1 MKVENKVMPN
11 EKQMEEFLEEGNDE
25 PIFMVNL
32 LKFKEKA
39 EYPDKRETD
48 LTGREAY
55 AIYGAEVVKH
65 LEKVGGKPIFGSDVI
80 RLMLGEVE
88 ELWDQVA
95 IAMYP
100 NRKAMLKMISDP
112 DYIESAQH
120 RVAGLAGQLNIET
133 KIRNNE
139 GFESF
144 RAYSPCSFFCF
155 AVCSEIR

>member
-133 KIRNNE
+133 KIRNND
-139 GFESF
+139 
-144 RAYSPCSFFCF
+144 
-155 AVCSEIR
+155 

>member
-11 EKQMEEFLEEGNDE
+11 EKQMEEFLEEGHDE

-32 LKFKEKA
+32 LKFKDSA
-39 EYPDKRETD
+39 EYPDKRESN
-48 LTGREAY
+48 LSGKEAF
-55 AIYGAEVVKH
+55 AIYSKEVVGH
-65 LEKVGGKPIFGSDVI
+65 LEKVGGKPIFGSEVT

-88 ELWDQVA
+88 DLWDQVA

-112 DYIESAQH
+112 GYIKSAQH

-133 KIRNNE
+133 KIRNND
-139 GFESF
+139 
-144 RAYSPCSFFCF
+144 
-155 AVCSEIR
+155 

>member
-11 EKQMEEFLEEGNDE
+11 EKQMEEFLEKGHDE

-39 EYPDKRETD
+39 EYPDKRETN

-55 AIYGAEVVKH
+55 AIYGKEVVGH
-65 LEKVGGKPIFGSDVI
+65 LEKVGGKPIFGSDVT

-88 ELWDQVA
+88 DLWDQVA

-133 KIRNNE
+133 KVRDNE
-139 GFESF
+139 GF
-144 RAYSPCSFFCF
+144 
-155 AVCSEIR
+155 

>member
-11 EKQMEEFLEEGNDE
+11 EKQMEEFLEEGHDE

-39 EYPDKRETD
+39 EYPDKRETN

-55 AIYGAEVVKH
+55 AIYGKEVVGH
-65 LEKVGGKPIFGSDVI
+65 LEKVGGKPIFGSDVT

-139 GFESF
+139 GF
-144 RAYSPCSFFCF
+144 
-155 AVCSEIR
+155 

>member
-1 MKVENKVMPN
+1 MEVENKVMPN
-11 EKQMEEFLEEGNDE
+11 EKQMEEFLEEGLDE

-39 EYPDKRETD
+39 EYPDKRKTD

-55 AIYGAEVVKH
+55 AIYGKEVIRH
-65 LEKVGGKPIFGSDVI
+65 LEKVGGKPIFGSEVT

-100 NRKAMLKMISDP
+100 SRKAMLKMISDP

-133 KIRNNE
+133 RIGDNE
-139 GFESF
+139 S
-144 RAYSPCSFFCF
+144 
-155 AVCSEIR
+155 

>member
-11 EKQMEEFLEEGNDE
+11 EKQLEEFLEEGHDE

-32 LKFKEKA
+32 LKFKDRAK
-39 EYPDKRETD
+39 YPDKRESN
-48 LTGREAY
+48 LSGKEAF
-55 AIYGAEVVKH
+55 AIYSKEVVGH
-65 LEKVGGKPIFGSDVI
+65 LEKVGGKPIFGSEVT

-88 ELWDQVA
+88 DLWDQVA

-112 DYIESAQH
+112 DYIKSAQH

-133 KIRNNE
+133 KIRNND
-139 GFESF
+139 
-144 RAYSPCSFFCF
+144 
-155 AVCSEIR
+155 

>member
-1 MKVENKVMPN
+1 MKVENKMMPN

-48 LTGREAY
+48 LSGREAY

-139 GFESF
+139 GF
-144 RAYSPCSFFCF
+144 
-155 AVCSEIR
+155 